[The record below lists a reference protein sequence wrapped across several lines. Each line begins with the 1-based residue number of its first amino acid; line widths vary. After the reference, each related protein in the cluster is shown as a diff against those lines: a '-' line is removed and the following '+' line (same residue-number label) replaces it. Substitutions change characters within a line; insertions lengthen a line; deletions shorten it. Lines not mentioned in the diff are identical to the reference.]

1 MLKRLRNYVNQ
12 SFRRR
17 LLFFFVPYIVAL
29 LIAMT
34 LLLFNSFFNTLKQ
47 EKEYSMHT
55 LVSQIRDNF
64 DY

>member
-1 MLKRLRNYVNQ
+1 MLKRLRNYLNR

-34 LLLFNSFFNTLKQ
+34 LLFNSFFNTLKQ